1 MVTTVSNVPS
11 FFHERFINKILLSKR
26 FNMGELHSDELADLW
41 GFVKYFYRDGKI
53 KRTEFPTKEF
63 KKLCDAVGVED
74 LHYKISG
81 IGPKAPNQ
89 LAIEVSDMSD
99 DPITVDSNGE
109 YNIDI
114 KALKNRVSTVLPMFE
129 VVNREQ
135 SIEVVFDD
143 EVYLSDSGVFVG
155 RDILGNEYR
164 LEMNNINSE
173 ISMDCRISEYHNNKM
188 TIFIFREEK

>member
-1 MVTTVSNVPS
+1 MVTTVSSVPS

-41 GFVKYFYRDGKI
+41 GFVKYFYRDGTI
-53 KRTEFPTKEF
+53 TRTEFPTKEF
-63 KKLCDAVGVED
+63 KQLCDAVGVED

-81 IGPKAPNQ
+81 IEPKAPNQ

-109 YNIDI
+109 YNINI
-114 KALKNRVSTVLPMFE
+114 KALKNQASAVLPVFE

-164 LEMNNINSE
+164 LEMNDINSE